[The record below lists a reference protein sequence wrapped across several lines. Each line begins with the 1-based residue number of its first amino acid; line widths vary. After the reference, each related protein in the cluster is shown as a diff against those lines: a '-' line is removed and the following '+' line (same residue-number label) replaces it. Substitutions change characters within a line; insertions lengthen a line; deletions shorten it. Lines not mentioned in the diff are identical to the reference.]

1 MNADAELRHGIVRM
15 LADMLDAVQ
24 SGRVRR
30 WQLLTIAPS
39 LRMLHHILTTA
50 PGTPVSIETGRSEP

>member
-1 MNADAELRHGIVRM
+1 M

-39 LRMLHHILTTA
+39 LRMLHHVLTTA
-50 PGTPVSIETGRSEP
+50 PGTPVSIETGEE